1 MHILFSK
8 CICIC
13 TNGILGHGQ
22 AGVAVESGASPQ
34 IHGNWI
40 HSGRTS
46 GVVYFEGGMGTLASN
61 TVRAVAGMRRGPPLH
76 FTSPSPHP
84 SSSPLTLTPTPHTP
98 TPEEPGLWV
107 AYLGYSSLCR
117 CGATRRRGCRSQ
129 RAPSPS
135 SPPTGSCGRAAAR
148 PCRSHSARCRSARER
163 SGSSAGSSGNEI

>member
-61 TVRAVAGMRRGPPLH
+61 TVRAVAGMLRGLPLH
-76 FTSPSPHP
+76 FTSLPSP
-84 SSSPLTLTPTPHTP
+84 LLFTPHPHPYP
-98 TPEEPGLWV
+98 THTLP
-107 AYLGYSSLCR
+107 
-117 CGATRRRGCRSQ
+117 RS
-129 RAPSPS
+129 PDY
-135 SPPTGSCGRAAAR
+135 G
-148 PCRSHSARCRSARER
+148 
-163 SGSSAGSSGNEI
+163 